1 MSKTKDQEPAAVQ
14 EEEVPVEEQPEAAE
28 AAEEPAPDPAQEEL
42 ERLKKENQELNDRLL
57 RSAAEFDN
65 YRKRT
70 QKEKAEMSAYGK
82 SLCVTELLGVV
93 DSFERGLAA
102 ECRDADFKKGMD
114 LIFQQ
119 LSGALQKLG
128 VEEIPA
134 LNEPFDP
141 ELHNAIKQ
149 VEDEAFG
156 ENTVCQVLQKGYRME
171 GKILRH
177 AMVVVAN
184 P

>member
-1 MSKTKDQEPAAVQ
+1 MSKHEEQEAAVQ
-14 EEEVPVEEQPEAAE
+14 EEEILLEEQPAQ
-28 AAEEPAPDPAQEEL
+28 EPDAPDPLQEEL
-42 ERLKKENQELNDRLL
+42 EQLKKENQELNDRLL

-70 QKEKAEMSAYGK
+70 QKEKTEMSAYGK
-82 SLCVTELLGVV
+82 SLCITEILGVV
-93 DSFERGLAA
+93 DNFERGLAA
-102 ECRDADFKKGMD
+102 ECQDPDFKKGME

-119 LSGALQKLG
+119 LSSSLQKLG

-149 VEDEAFG
+149 MEDDSFG
-156 ENTVCQVLQKGYRME
+156 ENTVCQVLQKGYRLE
-171 GKILRH
+171 GKVIRH